1 MKKVILMAAASLAVF
16 ASSFAQNATVPAKS
30 TMTKVKPA
38 AMPAASAQGTPAAPA
53 TQGQAGNMEKGEG
66 RGHDKGHKMGQGEGR
81 GQNGMNAMGLSADQ
95 ETKFKAANEA
105 HKAAVKAVQMN
116 ESLAKEAKK
125 AQVADLKSKYESD
138 VQSILNADQFAK
150 WTAMRAKRDDKKE
163 EGNHKTDPKYEGTE
177 GYEGPANTSNTP
189 VDPNKKRQKPTPKV
203 KPAGN

>member
-16 ASSFAQNATVPAKS
+16 ASLFAQNATVPAKP

-38 AMPAASAQGTPAAPA
+38 TMPAASAQGTPAAPA

-116 ESLAKEAKK
+116 ESLAADAKK
-125 AQVADLKSKYESD
+125 AQVADLVSKYQSD
-138 VQSILNADQFAK
+138 VQGILNADQFAK
-150 WTAMRAKRDDKKE
+150 WTAMRAKREERKADRNDKDDNEGDHKKGDHKDGGAPG
-163 EGNHKTDPKYEGTE
+163 EGAKMKKMEKMKK
-177 GYEGPANTSNTP
+177 SN
-189 VDPNKKRQKPTPKV
+189 
-203 KPAGN
+203 

>member
-16 ASSFAQNATVPAKS
+16 ASSFAQNATVPAKP

-38 AMPAASAQGTPAAPA
+38 TMPAASAQGTPAAPA

-116 ESLAKEAKK
+116 ESLAADAKK
-125 AQVADLKSKYESD
+125 AQVADLVSKYQSD
-138 VQSILNADQFAK
+138 VQGILNADQFAK
-150 WTAMRAKRDDKKE
+150 WTAMRAKREERKADRNDKDDNEGDHKKGDHKDGGAPA
-163 EGNHKTDPKYEGTE
+163 EGAKMKKMEKMKK
-177 GYEGPANTSNTP
+177 SN
-189 VDPNKKRQKPTPKV
+189 
-203 KPAGN
+203 